1 MREIARMQVLVF
13 IILIVM
19 GHAALAESQKDKNN
33 LNGFWVETSGR
44 GVLAI
49 NGDIATFSSKGDLQ
63 SEDRYLIEQNGNEVT
78 LTPGKNSVTFH
89 QSMTTTIDRNKPVL
103 SLKHNRYKFVPAPE
117 IRAAELDGYWAEES
131 KTGNTLEIRAM
142 QYKDQASRYDFYW
155 WKVNNG
161 YASFQQGVDED
172 VPLKIVNGFIFTNP
186 NVSDVYRHYA
196 IKRED
201 DTIYYVDSNGAT
213 WSETKTKTLKQYQPP
228 KGFRDM
234 TAVVERYQ

>member
-89 QSMTTTIDRNKPVL
+89 QSMTTTID
-103 SLKHNRYKFVPAPE
+103 
-117 IRAAELDGYWAEES
+117 
-131 KTGNTLEIRAM
+131 
-142 QYKDQASRYDFYW
+142 
-155 WKVNNG
+155 
-161 YASFQQGVDED
+161 
-172 VPLKIVNGFIFTNP
+172 
-186 NVSDVYRHYA
+186 
-196 IKRED
+196 
-201 DTIYYVDSNGAT
+201 
-213 WSETKTKTLKQYQPP
+213 
-228 KGFRDM
+228 
-234 TAVVERYQ
+234 